1 MTLAPVERLTC
12 STAAKFG
19 RVTNVRR
26 TSPFSKATGYYAAF
40 IALGLFGASMGPT
53 LPYLAQHTGTR
64 LSEISFLFTARAM
77 GYLLG
82 SLISGR
88 LYDRLPGHRVIAGV
102 LLLIAVTR
110 MTRLKQDSALGIIRA
125 LERSPEDYQDAVPDE
140 LVDGALI
147 FQDDIGHGLQID
159 IDHGNHVLG
168 RQPLTY
174 GSKTPE
180 IGHENG
186 GPPLF
191 PADF

>member
-1 MTLAPVERLTC
+1 MSRTPLWK
-12 STAAKFG
+12 TAFS
-19 RVTNVRR
+19 R

-102 LLLIAVTR
+102 LLLMAVMMAIVPTVPI
-110 MTRLKQDSALGIIRA
+110 LWLLAIVLLVLGMGEGG
-125 LERSPEDYQDAVPDE
+125 LDVGGNTLLVWVYQDKVSPFMNALHFFFGVGAFISPIIVAQAVLLRGDITAAYW
-140 LVDGALI
+140 ALA
-147 FQDDIGHGLQID
+147 L
-159 IDHGNHVLG
+159 LM
-168 RQPLTY
+168 L
-174 GSKTPE
+174 
-180 IGHENG
+180 
-186 GPPLF
+186 
-191 PADF
+191 PAFL